1 MSRSALARVGIVL
14 AGYALGAWLL
24 LPMLDGLQRVLFL
37 PVMFGWMARAALLLG
52 IPVAVVLAWRYP
64 DVGGRRG

>member
-1 MSRSALARVGIVL
+1 MSRSPRARVAIVL
-14 AGYALGAWLL
+14 AAYALGAWVL

-37 PVMFGWMARAALLLG
+37 PEMFGWMARAALLLG

-64 DVGGRRG
+64 NVGGRGG

>member
-1 MSRSALARVGIVL
+1 MNRSAVARVGIVL
-14 AGYALGAWLL
+14 VGYALGAWLL

-37 PVMFGWMARAALLLG
+37 PEMFGWMARAALLLG

-64 DVGGRRG
+64 DVGGRQE